1 MPEATATRIRV
12 ETLDHV
18 TLVVEDLERSR
29 RFYVD
34 VLGMDEVERP
44 GFSFPGS
51 WFQAGDTQIH
61 LILQHS
67 ESGPTGQP
75 AGVREKSSRHHH
87 FAFRVDDARA
97 AARRLEEL
105 GVPFV
110 ARPKQRPDGYIQV
123 FVTDPDGHIVELC
136 SPA

>member
-1 MPEATATRIRV
+1 MPIATASAIRV
-12 ETLDHV
+12 EMLDHV

-44 GFSFPGS
+44 GFSFPGL
-51 WFQAGDTQIH
+51 WFQAGATQIH
-61 LILQHS
+61 LILVNP
-67 ESGPTGQP
+67 ESGPPGQP
-75 AGVREKSSRHHH
+75 AGTREKSSRHHH

-97 AARRLEEL
+97 AAQRLEEL

-136 SPA
+136 SPS